1 MANWTGEVTFSKN
14 KIRFHKKI
22 WKRDAK
28 SLTVSPAEIKQQKG
42 PWPFLRS
49 RAFSGPAPRPTNF
62 FRTFECLVLD
72 KIFTELGV
80 LFHFFFFFKLESI
93 SGEVFRC
100 FHLGRNTVIQCQEE
114 NRVSFWSGAHQGQFG
129 EHWRAGVLWHQE
141 PRGWFETKWPQEC
154 RWQHFLFLFCVL
166 SSLFPFLPFK
176 MAEKAGAI
184 S

>member
-1 MANWTGEVTFSKN
+1 MEKGCKVSHRVSCWNQTTEGPMAISSKQSLLWTSSTSNQLLPNLRVPGIGQNLHRVRCF
-14 KIRFHKKI
+14 I
-22 WKRDAK
+22 
-28 SLTVSPAEIKQQKG
+28 SL
-42 PWPFLRS
+42 
-49 RAFSGPAPRPTNF
+49 
-62 FRTFECLVLD
+62 
-72 KIFTELGV
+72 
-80 LFHFFFFFKLESI
+80 FFFFKLESI